1 MFNHPLPPL
10 KGIRTKWAGSMVC
23 HSFLKSNSP
32 WSGCPGFDILL
43 PGIAAKWSIHLFQV
57 LNPTFVQW
65 LQCFQLY
72 FSNFA
77 DNSCKSQFWHLQVF
91 TVELVVE
98 MGFYSKCKIWNQAWS
113 AFSVNYLCY
122 HQPHDKGKRK
132 WDKMVKPVWLPSHS
146 FVSLDSC
153 QNVDLKE
160 KYILNNNNNMNSAYN
175 AVVYLAWFWALTT

>member
-1 MFNHPLPPL
+1 MSRVH
-10 KGIRTKWAGSMVC
+10 GV
-23 HSFLKSNSP
+23 SFLPEVQLSVVRLPWVWYPSP
-32 WSGCPGFDILL
+32 WHRSQVISSSVSGVESNNVQCTTI
-43 PGIAAKWSIHLFQV
+43 
-57 LNPTFVQW
+57 VQW

-72 FSNFA
+72 FSKFA

-175 AVVYLAWFWALTT
+175 AVVYLAWFWALTTQ